1 MADKIQSPKGTHD
14 ILPDEAGRWQ
24 SAEASLRDIM
34 DVYGYGEIR
43 TPVFEKSE
51 LFARGVGET
60 SDIVSK
66 EMYTFD
72 DKGGTSLTLKPEITA
87 PVIRSYI
94 QHSLAKKSPLTKLYY
109 IDSAFRQERPQAGR
123 FRQFHQYGVEAI
135 GSPHP
140 EMDAEVIALAFE
152 SLISL
157 GLDDLTL
164 KLNSIGEADSRKNY
178 RDALRDF
185 LTPYVSD
192 LSETSQKRFETNP
205 LRILDTKIPDEQ
217 KLLQNAPEI
226 SDYLHD
232 EDKNHFSEVC
242 DLLKQC
248 SIPYELDS
256 ALVRGLDYYTR
267 TTFEITSPALG
278 AQDAVCGGGRYDGL
292 VETLGGP
299 STPAIGFAAGIERI
313 LLCLEA
319 KGSPDSQNGTQ
330 VYFIAQN
337 DEVRE
342 TVIRLLQASRQAGVQ
357 SDFDPLRRS
366 MKAQLREANRIGAGI
381 AVIVG
386 ETEIEAQEAQVKNL
400 ESGDQSA
407 VSFDEL
413 PAHLAA
419 LQI

>member
-1 MADKIQSPKGTHD
+1 M
-14 ILPDEAGRWQ
+14 
-24 SAEASLRDIM
+24 
-34 DVYGYGEIR
+34 
-43 TPVFEKSE
+43 
-51 LFARGVGET
+51 
-60 SDIVSK
+60 
-66 EMYTFD
+66 
-72 DKGGTSLTLKPEITA
+72 
-87 PVIRSYI
+87 
-94 QHSLAKKSPLTKLYY
+94 
-109 IDSAFRQERPQAGR
+109 
-123 FRQFHQYGVEAI
+123 
-135 GSPHP
+135 
-140 EMDAEVIALAFE
+140 
-152 SLISL
+152 
-157 GLDDLTL
+157 
-164 KLNSIGEADSRKNY
+164 
-178 RDALRDF
+178 
-185 LTPYVSD
+185 
-192 LSETSQKRFETNP
+192 
-205 LRILDTKIPDEQ
+205 
-217 KLLQNAPEI
+217 
-226 SDYLHD
+226 
-232 EDKNHFSEVC
+232 
-242 DLLKQC
+242 LKQC

-386 ETEIEAQEAQVKNL
+386 ETEIEAKKAQVKNL
-400 ESGDQSA
+400 ASGDQSS
-407 VSFDEL
+407 VSFDKL
-413 PAHLAA
+413 PEHLAA